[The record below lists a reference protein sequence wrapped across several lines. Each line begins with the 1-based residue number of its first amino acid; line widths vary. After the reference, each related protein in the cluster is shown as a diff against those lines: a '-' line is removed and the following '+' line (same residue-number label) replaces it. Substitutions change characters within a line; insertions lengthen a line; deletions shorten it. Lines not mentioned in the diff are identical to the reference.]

1 MIGKEQVEKTFGQ
14 KIATKFNI
22 HRTRKGFPNN
32 GIDNFENMALKGISI
47 VDRVVVEKMN
57 GSIDTEKNLWVI
69 PKLN

>member
-1 MIGKEQVEKTFGQ
+1 MIGKEQVEKIFDQ

-32 GIDNFENMALKGISI
+32 GIDTFENMALKGISI

-57 GSIDTEKNLWVI
+57 GSIDTGKNLWVI
-69 PKLN
+69 PNLN